1 MLKVRPHTQY
11 FQFSKCVTDLANGDV
26 LPATRSAKEAIYPPK
41 QATDKLFTV
50 EELPFKI
57 VRLSTRL
64 WSKLKTGT

>member
-1 MLKVRPHTQY
+1 LLKVRPHTQY
-11 FQFSKCVTDLANGDV
+11 FQLFKYVTDLASGDV
-26 LPATRSAKEAIYPPK
+26 RQTTRSVKEAIYPRK

-57 VRLSTRL
+57 VRPSTRL